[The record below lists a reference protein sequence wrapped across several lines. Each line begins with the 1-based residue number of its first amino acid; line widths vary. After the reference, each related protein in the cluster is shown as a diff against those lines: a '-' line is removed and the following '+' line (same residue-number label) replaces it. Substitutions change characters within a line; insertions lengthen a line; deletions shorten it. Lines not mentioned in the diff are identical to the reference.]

1 MHDTLLAL
9 IRELDAEGYQFT
21 CVTPRTHARVLKRR
35 AGETA
40 RSLRDIFG
48 WNLPFTREVLP
59 GPVFDLL
66 KEADGLEQVDGAF
79 RSRLRVAELD
89 GRLFLHS
96 AYPTSDEDS
105 VFFGPD
111 TYRFARFMSAE
122 LAEQGPVGRLVDVGA
137 GSGAGGMTAAALIEA
152 AELVLLDI
160 NPRAL
165 ELAAANAA
173 ASGVEARV
181 LEGSLDALDGAADL
195 IIANPPYIADEA
207 GRTYRDGGSELGT
220 GVSVEW
226 AREGMAR
233 LSEDGALLLYTG
245 SPIVGGEDRLLSA
258 LSGAADEAGCTLRYE
273 ELDPD
278 IFGEE
283 LEQPVYRDAGVERIA
298 AVGAVIRKV
307 PA

>member
-1 MHDTLLAL
+1 MHDTLVAL

-40 RSLRDIFG
+40 RDLRDVFG
-48 WNLPFTREVLP
+48 WNLPFAREVLP

-66 KEADGLEQVDGAF
+66 KEADGLEQLAGGF

-96 AYPTSDEDS
+96 AYPTTDEDS

-111 TYRFARFMSAE
+111 TYRFARFMAAE
-122 LAEQGPVGRLVDVGA
+122 LAEHGPVERLVDVGA
-137 GSGAGGMTAAALIEA
+137 GSGAGGMTAAALVEA

-160 NPRAL
+160 NARAL
-165 ELAAANAA
+165 ELAAANADA
-173 ASGVEARV
+173 AGVEARTV
-181 LEGSLDALDGAADL
+181 EGTLAALDGAADL
-195 IIANPPYIADEA
+195 IVANPPYIADNA
-207 GRTYRDGGSELGT
+207 GRTYRDGGGELGT
-220 GVSVEW
+220 GESVEW
-226 AREGMAR
+226 ARQGLAR
-233 LSEDGALLLYTG
+233 LSEGGRLLLYSG

-258 LSGAADEAGCTLRYE
+258 LSEVADETGCSLRYE

-278 IFGEE
+278 VFGEE
-283 LEQPVYRDAGVERIA
+283 LDGEPYAGAGVERIA
-298 AVGAVIRKV
+298 AVGAVFRRD
-307 PA
+307 